1 MADKKLPVVVVHG
14 VGSGENKDRAGF
26 SRELSNNVHEVV
38 RPVIRIGPYENVKT
52 ASEVD
57 PKDGIFWQ
65 EALWES
71 VNDLT
76 DEELKDF
83 ARKRFLYTLVR
94 WLSSTLFDIVSDM
107 PLYLDKNGGAIR
119 RVVKEVILKHPNC
132 VLVGHSLGS
141 VISAD
146 ILREE
151 QQTDNFDKMRVSAF
165 ITIGSPLNLLK
176 MRNSM
181 DIHSPFPFVWHNFYY
196 PKDPIAVNGD
206 LNKLEFPGV
215 RNHTLSA
222 GETFAISHTSYW
234 SSTILAFAVYSMSCG
249 GRGMESYEIV

>member
-1 MADKKLPVVVVHG
+1 MADNKLPVVVVHG
-14 VGSGENKDRAGF
+14 VGSGKNKDRAGF
-26 SRELSNNVHEVV
+26 SRVLSSNVHEVA
-38 RPVIRIGPYENVKT
+38 RPVIRVGPYEDEKNT
-52 ASEVD
+52 SQVD

-71 VNDLT
+71 VNNLT
-76 DEELKDF
+76 DEAFKVF
-83 ARKRFLYTLVR
+83 AKAQFLNTPAA
-94 WLSSTLFDIVSDM
+94 WLSSTLFDIVSDV
-107 PLYLDKNGGAIR
+107 PLYLGANGEEIR

-151 QQTDNFDKMRVSAF
+151 QQTDNFFKMPISAF

-176 MRNSM
+176 MRNPM
-181 DIHSPFPFVWHNFYY
+181 DRPFPFVWDNFYY

-206 LNKLEFPGV
+206 LSNALFPGV

-222 GETFAISHTSYW
+222 GETFAVSHTSYW
-234 SSTILAFAVYSMSCG
+234 SSTVLAFAVYSMTYEG
-249 GRGMESYEIV
+249 KGMKSYEIVS

>member
-1 MADKKLPVVVVHG
+1 MADNKLPVVVVHG
-14 VGSGENKDRAGF
+14 VGSGKNKDRAGF

-38 RPVIRIGPYENVKT
+38 RPVIRIGPYENVKN

-76 DEELKDF
+76 DEAFKAF
-83 ARKRFLYTLVR
+83 ARAQFLNTPVA
-94 WLSSTLFDIVSDM
+94 WLSSTLFDIVSDV
-107 PLYLDKNGGAIR
+107 PLYLGANGGEIR

-151 QQTDNFDKMRVSAF
+151 QQTDNFSKMPVSAF

-176 MRNSM
+176 MRNHM
-181 DIHSPFPFVWHNFYY
+181 DRPFPFVWHNFYY

-206 LNKLEFPGV
+206 LSKLEFPGV

-222 GETFAISHTSYW
+222 GETFAVSHTSYW
-234 SSTILAFAVYSMSCG
+234 SSTILAFAVYSMSFG
-249 GRGMESYEIV
+249 GRGLESYEIV

>member
-1 MADKKLPVVVVHG
+1 MADNKLSVVVVHG
-14 VGSGENKDRAGF
+14 VGSGKNKDRAGF

-38 RPVIRIGPYENVKT
+38 RPVIRIGPYENVKN

-57 PKDGIFWQ
+57 PKDGILWQ

-76 DEELKDF
+76 DEAFKAF
-83 ARKRFLYTLVR
+83 ARAQFFNPPVA
-94 WLSSTLFDIVSDM
+94 WLSSTLFDIVSDV
-107 PLYLDKNGGAIR
+107 PLYIGANGGEIR

-151 QQTDNFDKMRVSAF
+151 QQTDNFDKMPVSAF

-176 MRNSM
+176 MRNPM
-181 DIHSPFPFVWHNFYY
+181 DRPFPFVWHNFYY

-206 LNKLEFPGV
+206 LSKSEFPRV

-222 GETFAISHTSYW
+222 GETFAVSHTSYW
-234 SSTILAFAVYSMSCG
+234 SSTVLAFAVYSMSCG

>member
-14 VGSGENKDRAGF
+14 VGSGKNKDRAGF
-26 SRELSNNVHEVV
+26 SRELSNNVHRIE
-38 RPVIRIGPYENVKT
+38 RPVIRIGPYENVKN

-83 ARKRFLYTLVR
+83 ARKHFLYTLVG

-107 PLYLDKNGGAIR
+107 PLYLDKNGGEIR

-151 QQTDNFDKMRVSAF
+151 QQTDKFDKMHVSAF

-176 MRNSM
+176 MRNPM
-181 DIHSPFPFVWHNFYY
+181 VRPFPFVWDNFYY

-206 LNKLEFPGV
+206 LEFPGV

-222 GETFAISHTSYW
+222 GETFAVSHTSYW
-234 SSTILAFAVYSMSCG
+234 SSTALANYVNSISEG
-249 GRGMESYEIV
+249 GMESYESV

>member
-1 MADKKLPVVVVHG
+1 MADNKLPVVAVHG
-14 VGSGENKDRAGF
+14 VGSGKNKDRAGF
-26 SRELSNNVHEVV
+26 SKELSTNVHAVE
-38 RPVIRIGPYENVKT
+38 RPVIRIGPYENVKN
-52 ASEVD
+52 ASEAD
-57 PKDGIFWQ
+57 PKDGILWQ

-76 DEELKDF
+76 PEALEAF
-83 ARKRFLYTLVR
+83 AKKQFPLSPVAWFLTLI
-94 WLSSTLFDIVSDM
+94 DIVSDV
-107 PLYLDKNGGAIR
+107 PLYLGANGGEIR

-151 QQTDNFDKMRVSAF
+151 QQTDNFSKMPVSAF

-176 MRNSM
+176 MRNPM
-181 DIHSPFPFVWHNFYY
+181 DKPFPFVWDNFYY

-206 LNKLEFPGV
+206 LIKSEFPGV

-222 GETFAISHTSYW
+222 GETFAVSHTSYW
-234 SSTILAFAVYSMSCG
+234 SSTVLASAVYSMSCG
-249 GRGMESYEIV
+249 GGGMESYEIV